1 MDAGDGAILHERALG
16 EVGVVVG
23 DDVVRHAVAHRYVL
37 DEPMAVGPSSFL
49 IGLASIHLVNLS
61 TATSKCVMP
70 PRAVL
75 KGPTMSS
82 PQTAKGQA
90 IGMVRSAD
98 VGWWLCLLK
107 RWHPSHLRTSN
118 SASWRAVGQ

>member
-1 MDAGDGAILHERALG
+1 MEQYCSSAPLAKLVPLSVMMLFGMPYRTAMSLMNR
-16 EVGVVVG
+16 
-23 DDVVRHAVAHRYVL
+23 
-37 DEPMAVGPSSFL
+37 MAVGPSNFL
-49 IGLASIHLVNLS
+49 IGLASIHLVNLP

-98 VGWWLCLLK
+98 AGWWLRLLK
-107 RWHPSHLRTSN
+107 RWHPSHLRTSD
-118 SASWRAVGQ
+118 SASSRAAGQ